1 MFSDVSKIILNR
13 LIELQIDSYIMGNPY
28 LVVSIALCPL
38 TCGIIS
44 QNNQPYIN
52 NESASGNLKSILVNV
67 SGKLLMFQPE
77 ANSQSTPQE
86 MKKEKL
92 YTSIP
97 PVLASERVENFWVIP
112 NNQTNK
118 LYNNLMNLTLWLNCG
133 GAGVKL
139 WIPLSGEE
147 NEVQQSNRVF
157 LNLPVNFYP
166 LGLLINEALF
176 IGVTTELTL
185 INQDLAYSQIQ
196 KATQLFVSHVLEGL
210 IRKKLFLDAKKI
222 SICYRYLPYFLH
234 ILELLVHKTLEME
247 ANTSTNPGEHVL
259 KDVISFIE
267 QFPEYL
273 KIISHCTRKSEVS
286 VWPYLFSIVGD
297 SNKLFEKCL
306 SLNDLETAASYL
318 VVLQNTENLKL
329 CQRFAN
335 MLLKASL
342 KSCEWDLVKEIIRFL
357 SAIDPDDLKAE
368 LLDLSQKNAESSP
381 EKTPKSSNTVQR
393 TSSITSPDQKAKLA
407 KTRSY
412 SAHDYQVTVQSIQET
427 VYDHAYFLLSNYR
440 AKQLFSMFANL
451 DGFHLKAW
459 LIQYQGLQVV
469 NNYVLALSSIH
480 YDFNWPYPILINQHK
495 KSKFYLFF
503 LKMIQL

>member
-1 MFSDVSKIILNR
+1 MSKIILNR
-13 LIELQIDSYIMGNPY
+13 LIELQIENYIMGNPY

-38 TCGIIS
+38 TCGIIN
-44 QNNQPYIN
+44 QNSLMRTNI
-52 NESASGNLKSILVNV
+52 ESPSNTLKSILVNV

-77 ANSQSTPQE
+77 ANSLLPIPE
-86 MKKEKL
+86 DPKKEKPYYSSL
-92 YTSIP
+92 P
-97 PVLASERVENFWVIP
+97 PVLTSERVENFWVIP

-118 LYNNLMNLTLWLNCG
+118 LHNNLLNLTLWLNCG
-133 GAGVKL
+133 RAGIKL
-139 WIPLSGEE
+139 WLPLSGEE

-166 LGLLINEALF
+166 LSLLINEALF

-196 KATQLFVSHVLEGL
+196 KTTQLFAPHVLEGL

-234 ILELLVHKTLEME
+234 ILELLVHKILEVE
-247 ANTSTNPGEHVL
+247 ANPSTDPAEHVL
-259 KDVISFIE
+259 KDVIGFIE

-335 MLLKASL
+335 MLLRASL

-368 LLDLSQKNAESSP
+368 LLDLSQKNLDASP
-381 EKTPKSSNTVQR
+381 EKTTKSPNTVQR
-393 TSSITSPDQKAKLA
+393 TPSVTSPEQKAKLA

-412 SAHDYQVTVQSIQET
+412 SSHDYQVTVQSIQDT
-427 VYDHAYFLLSNYR
+427 VYDHAYFLLGNYR
-440 AKQLFSMFANL
+440 TKQLFGMFANL
-451 DGFHLKAW
+451 DGFYLKTW
-459 LIQYQGLQVV
+459 LMQYKGVQVV
-469 NNYVLALSSIH
+469 SNYVLALSSIH

-495 KSKFYLFF
+495 KSK
-503 LKMIQL
+503 